1 MRLNKYLVLVWSILL
16 ASAAVAGDQERT
28 HIKIAVDN
36 DTAGEQT
43 FTFNS
48 EDSGIDLQSMAVGET
63 HTLTDAS
70 GNVATISRTLDG
82 FEVDVAGET
91 IALGNLGDAEPFDV
105 FVHEGDHH
113 SDVHVNKHVKNI
125 KMIKTGDDES
135 ITIISGQSISDEA
148 RQKIRD
154 ALTTAGLDSNVE
166 FIDGSEFDGGVKKE
180 VRVIKKE
187 IDVTN

>member
-1 MRLNKYLVLVWSILL
+1 MIFKKYLVLVWSILL

-48 EDSGIDLQSMAVGET
+48 EESGLDLQSMAIGEAQ
-63 HTLTDAS
+63 TLTDAS
-70 GNVATISRTLDG
+70 GNVATISRTVDG
-82 FEVDVAGET
+82 FEVEVAGET
-91 IALGNLGDAEPFDV
+91 IALDNLGAAEPFDV

-113 SDVHVNKHVKNI
+113 SDIHVDKHVKHI

-135 ITIISGQSISDEA
+135 ITVISPQSISEAA

-154 ALTTAGLDSNVE
+154 ALTAAGLDANVE
-166 FIDGSEFDGGVKKE
+166 FIDGSEFDGDVKKE

-187 IDVTN
+187 IDVTD